1 MPTIP
6 IPLLREDGDVFLDL
20 QTVYDQTYTR
30 ARYDARLTDG
40 ANE

>member
-6 IPLLREDGDVFLDL
+6 LLLEDGEVFLNL
-20 QTVYDQTYTR
+20 QAVYEQTYTR

-40 ANE
+40 ENE